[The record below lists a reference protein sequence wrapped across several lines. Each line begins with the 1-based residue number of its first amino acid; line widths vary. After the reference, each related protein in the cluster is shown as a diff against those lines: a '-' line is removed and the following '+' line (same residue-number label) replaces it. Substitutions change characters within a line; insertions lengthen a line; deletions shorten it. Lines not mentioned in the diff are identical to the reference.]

1 MSTAKHERPVDAL
14 GPDGRDPSLGEGIG
28 PGSPERGEDDLD
40 AVACQH
46 RVEAGGVLRVAV
58 PYEEPEGSVSG
69 EVEAEV
75 PPLLGDPDGVRVPRP
90 VAASRPWHSDGG
102 STSCGP
108 TRGATAGAS
117 AGSPRTT
124 TTASEAEPG

>member
-40 AVACQH
+40 AVACEH
-46 RVEAGGVLRVAV
+46 RVEAGGVLRVPV

-69 EVEAEV
+69 EVEGEV
-75 PPLLGDPDGVRVPRP
+75 PPVLGDPDGVRVP
-90 VAASRPWHSDGG
+90 GG
-102 STSCGP
+102 SGHVDP
-108 TRGATAGAS
+108 TGAELDEDQDVEGLQPD
-117 AGSPRTT
+117 GLHG
-124 TTASEAEPG
+124 EEI